1 MRLYWLHFL
10 HLLVKC
16 GGIARITN
24 LVLYVWPAELLTKT
38 CLSSCKQENTQKP
51 TIKFFFYVNGF
62 AVHVCRH
69 TKVGS
74 LYVTG
79 KLPTYPSPKLK
90 LTLTSHLGQNV
101 GLGEGRWVVSR
112 KRIMM
117 TTPLFPVLTN
127 VQLPCW
133 KAFLGVGRIRFTQ
146 SRGDWFGTWQTLK
159 LRTKILQVCDTQAD
173 RAQSLFFWE
182 NIRAPVCSSDIN

>member
-1 MRLYWLHFL
+1 MSGQQNCSQKHAYLP
-10 HLLVKC
+10 VNK
-16 GGIARITN
+16 
-24 LVLYVWPAELLTKT
+24 KT
-38 CLSSCKQENTQKP
+38 HKNQQLS
-51 TIKFFFYVNGF
+51 FFFYVNGF

-79 KLPTYPSPKLK
+79 KLPTFPSPKRT

-101 GLGEGRWVVSR
+101 GLGEGRWAVSR

-133 KAFLGVGRIRFTQ
+133 KAFLGVRRIRFTQ
-146 SRGDWFGTWQTLK
+146 SRGDGFESWQTSK

-173 RAQSLFFWE
+173 RAQSWFFWE
-182 NIRAPVCSSDIN
+182 NIRAPVGSSDIN

>member
-51 TIKFFFYVNGF
+51 TITFFFYMNGF

-79 KLPTYPSPKLK
+79 KLPTYPSPKLT

-101 GLGEGRWVVSR
+101 GLGEGRWAVSR

-146 SRGDWFGTWQTLK
+146 SRGDWFESWQTSK

-182 NIRAPVCSSDIN
+182 NIRAPVGSSDII